1 MGRRCL
7 LNLLMHMLGQAGP
20 PSYYQPFSSTRHSRS
35 PDYRSSYTV
44 VSPAITS
51 TTQPLPQPPHQSQPH
66 GQYQTLQTHISGVAS
81 LPSLPPGRFPAM
93 NDKGQCICRQC
104 GLPGQY
110 KEEKWLTGL
119 PLNKGRGH
127 PIGCADT
134 AVVSHPPLPQQ
145 LGGGKGGVDLFPPRI
160 SSFLRLLPMD

>member
-7 LNLLMHMLGQAGP
+7 LNLLMHMLGRAGP
-20 PSYYQPFSSTRHSRS
+20 PSYYRPFSSTRHSRS
-35 PDYRSSYTV
+35 PDYCSLYTVRRDTVPQLNV

-81 LPSLPPGRFPAM
+81 LPSLPPGGFPAM

-127 PIGCADT
+127 PIGCTDT
-134 AVVSHPPLPQQ
+134 AVVSHPPLPQ
-145 LGGGKGGVDLFPPRI
+145 
-160 SSFLRLLPMD
+160 